1 MEVPQKK
8 KKNIEQ
14 PYDSAL
20 SFMGTYL
27 EKIKTIIW
35 KNEYIAAL
43 CYNSKVVEKTW
54 VFINR

>member
-27 EKIKTIIW
+27 EKIKTII
-35 KNEYIAAL
+35 
-43 CYNSKVVEKTW
+43 
-54 VFINR
+54 